1 MANYIN
7 ENFALNF
14 KGDSFLIIRKFQAFR
29 QIEKGFSMGAWIKWQ
44 EPTLQEE
51 RCIVKKENGEPELTT
66 SAQSAYIFSYN
77 KSEETT
83 EQVGAFFTLSC
94 PENLMISTA
103 AGNFETGISL
113 EEGKWC
119 FLMLTFHPTGSAS
132 YTVKTYVDGIAT
144 AKTIDFSFGSEALV
158 NEQSMGIACPFSSGG
173 KQNRW
178 RGGIAELQVWEE
190 VLSPEKI
197 AQVMLAMPNV
207 KSEPKLSFFLPL
219 SMTENN
225 GAFNDPFNNR
235 VADASIGLRVFGF

>member
-14 KGDSFLIIRKFQAFR
+14 KGDSFLVIRKFQAFR
-29 QIEKGFSMGAWIKWQ
+29 QIENGFSMGAWIKWQ
-44 EPTLQEE
+44 QPTLQEE
-51 RCIVKKENGEPELTT
+51 RCTLKKENGDSELTT

-77 KSEETT
+77 KPEETT
-83 EQVGAFFTLSC
+83 SQTGSFFTLSC
-94 PENLMISTA
+94 PANLKISTT
-103 AGNFETGISL
+103 AGSVETGIQL
-113 EEGKWC
+113 EEKKWC
-119 FLMLTFHPTGSAS
+119 FLMLTFYPTGSGS
-132 YTVKTYVDGIAT
+132 YTVKTYVDGIAPEK
-144 AKTIDFSFGSEALV
+144 AIDISFGPDGLA

-197 AQVMLAMPNV
+197 AQVMLTMPTV

-235 VADASIGLRVFGF
+235 VTDASIGLRIFGF